1 MLGHLRVSNS
11 QSQSCVRSMLCES
24 LDFHIRSYSSSAVT
38 SMDTWQ
44 IARLISG
51 KDIINCI
58 KIGHDFHM
66 GDRVVTE
73 HELATNQI

>member
-1 MLGHLRVSNS
+1 
-11 QSQSCVRSMLCES
+11 MLCES
-24 LDFHIRSYSSSAVT
+24 LALHIRSYFGTAVT
-38 SMDTWQ
+38 SIDTWQ

-73 HELATNQI
+73 CELATNQILV